1 MFQGDKMDKRIA
13 FRKGTYEFHRDPNF
27 NYQLNRVVQWGGG
40 DPDEVQGA
48 AQRITGIESWEET
61 MSGIGEKAYSEGR
74 IGNAIAYWRMAE
86 FFMFDDNPRK
96 MEVYRRS
103 RELFYFHNK
112 ELFRKGTVVEDK
124 VPYENGY
131 LPVLHV
137 LPEKGDPVD
146 TIILHGGYD
155 SYMEEFL
162 DMVLYLRD
170 RGFAVYLF
178 EGPGQGAALREYGL
192 HFTHQWEKPVGA
204 LLDYFHLDNV
214 TIIGLSLGG
223 MLAPRAAAFDSRIVR
238 VVGWSVFTS
247 FLDIIIST
255 RKRPLQLLVRF
266 LMKFRMKGV
275 INMVMRRQMRKD
287 PMAEWGL
294 SHGMYAL
301 DAGSPYEYLVKADS
315 FQIFD
320 VARRITQDFL
330 LLAAARDHFIPL
342 HFYKQEIDALT
353 NVSSLT
359 FRLFTERESA
369 HNHCNAGNPALVL
382 DTIASWIAVVK
393 NHTPHG

>member
-1 MFQGDKMDKRIA
+1 MKEHVVL
-13 FRKGTYEFHRDPNF
+13 RKGTYELHGNPNF
-27 NYQLNRVVQWGGG
+27 NFQLNRTILWGGG
-40 DPDEVQGA
+40 DLEDVRSA
-48 AQRITGIESWEET
+48 ANNITGVDSWEKAL
-61 MSGIGEKAYSEGR
+61 SGIGEKAFAEGR
-74 IGNAIAYWRMAE
+74 VREAIAYWRMAE

-96 MEVYRRS
+96 MEVYRRA
-103 RELFYFHNK
+103 RDLFYSHHK
-112 ELFRKGTVVEDK
+112 ELFRDGIVAEEK
-124 VPYENGY
+124 VPYEKGY

-137 LPEKGDPVD
+137 VPEKGDPVD

-162 DMVLYLRD
+162 DMVLYLRE

-192 HFTHQWEKPVGA
+192 HFTHEWEKPVGA

-223 MLAPRAAAFDSRIVR
+223 MLAPRAAAFDSRIAR
-238 VVGWSVFTS
+238 VVGWSIFTN
-247 FLDIIIST
+247 FFDVIIST

-266 LMKFRMKGV
+266 LMKCRMKGV
-275 INMVMRRQMRKD
+275 INMVMRRQMKKD
-287 PMAEWGL
+287 PLAEWGL
-294 SHGMYAL
+294 SHGMFAL
-301 DAGSPYEYLVKADS
+301 DAGTPYEYLLKADS

-320 VARRITQDFL
+320 IAHRITGDFL
-330 LLAAARDHFIPL
+330 LLGAEKDHFIPL
-342 HFYKQEIDALT
+342 QFYKEEIDALK

-369 HNHCNAGNPALVL
+369 QNHCNAGNPGLVL

-393 NHTPHG
+393 KHTPNK